1 MNIRS
6 KILGAQGVLLSII
19 LFTLGVLLFFLNN
32 SINPLISR
40 LDQDIDTLSKISV
53 VEESILRMKSI
64 REELQQITENYV
76 NTSDES
82 AKTKYDFTYIKLQ
95 ETVNSALKASEREA
109 MLLNISVVET
119 NIENV
124 ERKIFH
130 LISQGNVEEAR
141 ALLASVEY
149 EVLRENYDT
158 FLEQFIYSNKSSAQD
173 QFSKLVLLSSSIETS
188 RQQLNNLIL
197 VVILSFIAVF
207 AIGFAVSFVLSRSI
221 SKPIEKLTK
230 GAEII
235 GKGNLKHRID
245 IKSKDEVGQLAVA
258 FNEMAEKLEESY
270 KGLERKADE
279 AAKAKV
285 SLEKK
290 VEELER
296 FQNATV
302 GRELKMIEL
311 KKALKQAQDEKEEL
325 KKRLS

>member
-40 LDQDIDTLSKISV
+40 LDKDIDTLSKISV